1 MVDQEIQ
8 DLYNLL
14 QQSHPRL
21 EVPEVDMVH
30 LVRVE
35 LLQLRLQ
42 TEEQEMYLLSVLLKE
57 LMVVQ
62 TEEVLLIQEELVV
75 VEQPYKE
82 VQIILPYQQYLVFL
96 QGDTEVQLLLLVAE
110 V

>member
-1 MVDQEIQ
+1 
-8 DLYNLL
+8 
-14 QQSHPRL
+14 
-21 EVPEVDMVH
+21 
-30 LVRVE
+30 
-35 LLQLRLQ
+35 
-42 TEEQEMYLLSVLLKE
+42 MYLLSVLLKE